1 MLPILTAAEQQDLGR
16 NIKWG
21 APTSAFHKDMPKAV
35 GSYWQN
41 NFYVHMELEDLNKNG
56 SDTQNW
62 RTLME
67 KYGNADDPIDSFSQA
82 GYLAAKVAT
91 EAMLAIKGE
100 ISRESVYK
108 AFKNINNINTD
119 MLCAPWY
126 FGNGERHQA
135 NHKGRVALLTTTGFD
150 IKTDCFQTQDTELSD
165 VLALEAAGGLV
176 D

>member
-1 MLPILTAAEQQDLGR
+1 
-16 NIKWG
+16 
-21 APTSAFHKDMPKAV
+21 
-35 GSYWQN
+35 
-41 NFYVHMELEDLNKNG
+41 MELEDLNKNG

-108 AFKNINNINTD
+108 AFKNINNIS
-119 MLCAPWY
+119 AP
-126 FGNGERHQA
+126 
-135 NHKGRVALLTTTGFD
+135 
-150 IKTDCFQTQDTELSD
+150 
-165 VLALEAAGGLV
+165 
-176 D
+176 

>member
-1 MLPILTAAEQQDLGR
+1 MTNMI
-16 NIKWG
+16 I
-21 APTSAFHKDMPKAV
+21 
-35 GSYWQN
+35 
-41 NFYVHMELEDLNKNG
+41 
-56 SDTQNW
+56 
-62 RTLME
+62 
-67 KYGNADDPIDSFSQA
+67 
-82 GYLAAKVAT
+82 
-91 EAMLAIKGE
+91 
-100 ISRESVYK
+100 
-108 AFKNINNINTD
+108 KNINNINTD